1 LIHQE
6 AKVRLLTILTIG
18 ALIPASQPV
27 SALAQEDKPEKAS
40 EQETALCS
48 TWDVEIRNRS
58 QADATVYPYLG
69 DDVEELKLRSTVEE
83 APDLG
88 VQVGTVQKS
97 VTADLEMTGSR
108 PVLVFF
114 AVDTDEASGFS
125 PARLAGWASPEKTV
139 LRRIRGLRVSFSCED
154 D

>member
-1 LIHQE
+1 
-6 AKVRLLTILTIG
+6 VRLLSILTIG
-18 ALIPASQPV
+18 ALMPAFQPV
-27 SALAQEDKPEKAS
+27 SALAQENKAEKAS
-40 EQETALCS
+40 EEATALCS
-48 TWDVEIRNRS
+48 TWEVEIRNRS

-69 DDVEELKLRSTVEE
+69 DDVEELELRSTVEE
-83 APDLG
+83 VPDLG
-88 VQVGTVQKS
+88 TEVGTVKKS
-97 VTADLEMTGSR
+97 VTANLQMTGSQ

>member
-1 LIHQE
+1 M
-6 AKVRLLTILTIG
+6 RLLSILMIG
-18 ALIPASQPV
+18 ALFPAFQPL
-27 SALAQEDKPEKAS
+27 SALAQEDKSEKPS
-40 EQETALCS
+40 EQETALCF
-48 TWDVEIRNRS
+48 TWEVEIRNRS

-69 DDVEELKLRSTVEE
+69 DDVEGLSLRSTAEE
-83 APDLG
+83 VPDLG
-88 VQVGTVQKS
+88 AQVGTVKKS
-97 VTADLEMTGSR
+97 VTANLQMTGSR